1 MRKWGLSEYFTKR
14 YLYMTCVIFKK
25 LRQLMLGMKVLI
37 TNVVSESND
46 IRKEN
51 KYNNIVIC
59 LMWCEARLSEVRD
72 FKEPQRNGRS

>member
-1 MRKWGLSEYFTKR
+1 
-14 YLYMTCVIFKK
+14 MTCVIFKK

-59 LMWCEARLSEVRD
+59 SMN
-72 FKEPQRNGRS
+72 FN